1 MAKRITAL
9 QTFGRSL
16 RDEPSWGIYKIR
28 IYVTKD
34 KVSPEAV
41 KAWLSERY
49 TRRMGLWQIVT
60 YAHEDGNIYV
70 NAIDLQKITENE
82 QLEIKLRWGFS
93 EKPVVRNGRLKPK
106 KRLTKQQREVL
117 DARLAQVRE
126 DFYKSLT
133 A

>member
-9 QTFGRSL
+9 QVFGRTL
-16 RDEPSWGIYKIR
+16 RNEPSWGIYKIR
-28 IYVTKD
+28 IYLTKD

-60 YAHEDGNIYV
+60 YPHQDGNVYV
-70 NAIDLQKITENE
+70 NCIDLQKITDNE
-82 QLEIKLRWGFS
+82 QLEIKMRWGFS
-93 EKPVVRNGRLKPK
+93 EKPVVRDGRLKPK
-106 KRLTKQQREVL
+106 KRLTKQQRAVL
-117 DARLAQVRE
+117 DERLAQVRE
-126 DFYKSLT
+126 EFFKSLV